1 MAEPLLIFPCNGNAL
16 EALDGLGERWEL
28 LGFVDDDPKRQG
40 SGPGGYPVYARE
52 ALARLAHARVLAVP
66 GSPTSF
72 RARRVVIEEL
82 GVDPERFAQVI
93 HPSACV
99 SPRAQVGRNV
109 LVMAGTVISGGASVG
124 DHVCI
129 LPNSV
134 IHHDASVGDWTLVG
148 SCVVVAGGT
157 RIGRNCY
164 IGSGTTV
171 MNGLTVGD
179 EALVG
184 LASAVIRDVAPRA
197 KVAGHP
203 ARVLEVAPSTPQT
216 GA

>member
-16 EALDGLGERWEL
+16 EALDGLGDRWEL

-40 SGPGGYPVYARE
+40 RAGGYPVYARE

-72 RARRVVIEEL
+72 PARQGVIEEL

-109 LVMAGTVISGGASVG
+109 LVMAGAVISGGASVG

-157 RIGRNCY
+157 SIGRNCY
-164 IGSGTTV
+164 IASGSTV

-179 EALVG
+179 GALVG
-184 LASAVIRDVAPRA
+184 LASAVIRNVAPGSR
-197 KVAGHP
+197 VAGHP
-203 ARVLEVAPSTPQT
+203 ARVLEGSSKTPPN

>member
-28 LGFVDDDPKRQG
+28 LGFVDDDPKRHG
-40 SGPGGYPVYARE
+40 TGPGGYPVYARE

-66 GSPTSF
+66 GSPSSF
-72 RARRVVIEEL
+72 RARRGVIEEL
-82 GVDPERFAQVI
+82 GIETHRFAQVI

-99 SPRAQVGRNV
+99 SPRARIGRNV
-109 LVMAGTVISGGASVG
+109 LIMAGAVISGGASIG

-134 IHHDASVGDWTLVG
+134 IHHDASVADWTLIG

-164 IGSGTTV
+164 IASGSTV

-179 EALVG
+179 GALVG
-184 LASAVIRDVAPRA
+184 LASAVIRDVAAGSR
-197 KVAGHP
+197 VAGHP
-203 ARVLEVAPSTPQT
+203 ARALETPSRTPQN

>member
-16 EALDGLGERWEL
+16 EALDGLGERWQL
-28 LGFVDDDPKRQG
+28 LGFVDDDPARQG
-40 SGPGGYPVYARE
+40 VGPGGYPVFARE
-52 ALARLAHARVLAVP
+52 ALARLGDARVLAVP

-72 RARRVVIEEL
+72 PARRGVIEEL
-82 GVDPERFAQVI
+82 GVEPSRWAQVV
-93 HPSACV
+93 HPRACV
-99 SPRAQVGRNV
+99 SPRARLGRNV
-109 LVMAGTVISGGASVG
+109 LVMAGVVISGQACIG

-134 IHHDASVGDWTLVG
+134 VHHDATVGDGTLVG

-164 IGSGTTV
+164 IGSGSRI

-179 EALVG
+179 GALVG
-184 LASAVIRDVAPRA
+184 LASAVIRDVAPHA
-197 KVAGHP
+197 
-203 ARVLEVAPSTPQT
+203 
-216 GA
+216 